1 MTEVTMSNR
10 LSDNARLNRA
20 LCSRLGANPGHLTA
34 ASGAACSMGK
44 SSVSTSSKQ
53 EDDHMDPL
61 ALERQVCFALAV
73 ANRSVLAVYRPLL
86 EPLNL
91 THPQYLVMLALWE
104 QSPRSVKGIGTA
116 LQLDSATLSPLLKR
130 LETTGY
136 LTRRRDPADERLAVI
151 DLTTQGLRV
160 REKALLIPDAVV
172 DALGVDQDTLER
184 LHSVLTT
191 VNTAARR

>member
-1 MTEVTMSNR
+1 MNKT
-10 LSDNARLNRA
+10 RLNRV
-20 LCSRLGANPGHLTA
+20 LCSRLGVNPGHQPLEA
-34 ASGAACSMGK
+34 VLPFRSRK
-44 SSVSTSSKQ
+44 SSVSTISKQ
-53 EDDHMDPL
+53 DEGHVDPL

-104 QSPRSVKGIGTA
+104 QSPRSVKEIGTA

-151 DLTTQGLRV
+151 DLTAQGLRV

-172 DALGVDQDTLER
+172 EALGVDLDTLER

-191 VNTAARR
+191 VNAAARR